1 MMGGPYCTL
10 LAVEARSPVIPLLLA
25 HPDIDVNVKNTFGDT
40 PFFYACNGR
49 TSCAREMLKD
59 SMVKVNEPQTSGSTP
74 LKGAAVNG
82 HLEAIKWW
90 IVSGRKMDLGTP
102 GDVDKTDAIGAAK
115 KEEIW
120 HGSAQNMGKREVVAL
135 LGRFQSDAIQTRHV
149 IRVEVGWYNVMAAE
163 MFAMVVFVSDGLLK
177 TKATGV
183 KAGAKRTRFFNIARS
198 LPLELQMVLCHLVV
212 GSAKEIIQGDE
223 SEVAFVSLN

>member
-1 MMGGPYCTL
+1 
-10 LAVEARSPVIPLLLA
+10 VIPLLLA
-25 HPDIDVNVKNTFGDT
+25 HPDIDANVKDTGGRT
-40 PFFYACNGR
+40 PFMVACNGF
-49 TSCAREMLKD
+49 TPCVREMLTD
-59 SMVKVNEPQTSGSTP
+59 SRVKVNEPDEDGFTP

-135 LGRFQSDAIQTRHV
+135 LERFKSNATETRHAM
-149 IRVEVGWYNVMAAE
+149 RVEIGWYDETAARI
-163 MFAMVVFVSDGLLK
+163 FALVVFVSDGLLH
-177 TKATGV
+177 V
-183 KAGAKRTRFFNIARS
+183 KDTTPPSPAARLFSIAAR
-198 LPLELQMVLCHLVV
+198 LPLELQMILCSRVV
-212 GSAKEIIQGDE
+212 GSDKEIISGKD
-223 SEVAFVSLN
+223 SEAAFKLVAKWTS